1 MLAAAHHRLLGWWC
15 GPVSWPTW
23 PSCASARPARGGLR
37 MAGQREEPDVTFN
50 FNSELYADP
59 NLAEGVDY
67 ARRHR
72 RHERFDDTLARTD
85 DMPKTTILA
94 PHGGGIEP
102 GTSELCLAVAG
113 YHPANLPQIPPAGVT
128 YDYWMLEGV
137 RERDNAELHVT
148 AVGCDDGVAVSL
160 CAGSLNALALHGFQP
175 GPPDMSEDDQVV
187 LVGGGNTILK
197 DYLLE
202 GLRRAK
208 FDARD
213 ADLHGELN
221 GDATCNIVN
230 RTLLGMGAQL
240 ELSTPLRDA
249 MFAEHSR
256 SRRKHTTTQLFWTFV
271 AVCRDAL
278 DRLEAEQIVARPG
291 LRCLE
296 SRPC

>member
-1 MLAAAHHRLLGWWC
+1 
-15 GPVSWPTW
+15 
-23 PSCASARPARGGLR
+23 
-37 MAGQREEPDVTFN
+37 VTFN

-85 DMPKTTILA
+85 DVPRTTILA

-128 YDYWMLEGV
+128 YDYWMFEGL
-137 RERDNAELHVT
+137 RELGNAALHVRST
-148 AVGCDDGVAVSL
+148 GCDDGVAVSL
-160 CAGSLNALALHGFQP
+160 CAGSLNALALHGFRP
-175 GPPDMSEDDQVV
+175 EPPDFSDDDQVV
-187 LVGGGNTILK
+187 LVGGGNTILQG
-197 DYLLE
+197 YLLE
-202 GLRRAK
+202 GLRNAD

-213 ADLHGELN
+213 AGQHGELDGN
-221 GDATCNIVN
+221 AKCNIVN
-230 RTLLGMGAQL
+230 RTLLGIGAQL

-249 MFAEHSR
+249 MFTEHNR
-256 SRRKHTTTQLFWTFV
+256 SGRKHTTTQVFWTFV

-278 DRLEAEQIVARPG
+278 DRLEAEQIVLRPG

-296 SRPC
+296 S